1 MEKQPMHIRVK
12 YFNGQQPIEIK
23 ANGNWIDLRANE
35 DIFVPKGEARKIPLG
50 IAMELPKGYEAHLLP
65 RSSTFKNFGLIQ
77 TNGQGIIDTYYCGD
91 NDEWG
96 INAFC
101 LHPMT
106 MINGLEGTMIH
117 KGDRICQFRIMES
130 QPEIIFETVE
140 TLGNADRGGFGS
152 TGIA

>member
-35 DIFVPKGEARKIPLG
+35 DVFVPKGEARKIPLG
-50 IAMELPKGYEAHLLP
+50 IAMELPEGYEAHLLP

-77 TNGQGIIDTYYCGD
+77 TNGQGIIDTSYCGD

-96 INAFC
+96 MNAFC

-106 MINGLEGTMIH
+106 MINGLEGTMVH

>member
-12 YFNGQQPIEIK
+12 YFNGQQPIEVK

-50 IAMELPKGYEAHLLP
+50 IAMELPEGYEAHLLP

-77 TNGQGIIDTYYCGD
+77 TNGQGIIDTSYCGD

-96 INAFC
+96 MNVFC

-106 MINGLEGTMIH
+106 MINGLEGTMVH
-117 KGDRICQFRIMES
+117 KGDRICQFRIMKS

>member
-12 YFNGQQPIEIK
+12 YFNGQHPIEIK

-35 DIFVPKGEARKIPLG
+35 DVFIPKGQAKKIPLG
-50 IAMELPKGYEAHLLP
+50 IAMELPEGYEAHLLP

-77 TNGQGIIDTYYCGD
+77 TNGQGIIDTSYCGD
-91 NDEWG
+91 HDEWCM
-96 INAFC
+96 NAFC

-106 MINGLEGTMIH
+106 MINGFEGSQVH
-117 KGDRICQFRIMES
+117 KGDRICQFRIMKS